1 MPFEEERHLVV
12 AYVSFSAFKDEDGDE
27 VCVNDY
33 VMMELYLPEKA
44 WRSHCFTIE
53 NIKHA
58 KRQLE
63 AKGYKEVVILGIVPT
78 IERNLER
85 AERGIY
91 PLRKGTTEC

>member
-1 MPFEEERHLVV
+1 MPFEDEKHSVV

-27 VCVNDY
+27 VCVNDFE
-33 VMMELYLPEKA
+33 MMELYLPEKA
-44 WRSHCFTIE
+44 WRTHCFTSE
-53 NIKHA
+53 NIKYA

-85 AERGIY
+85 AERGVF
-91 PLRKGTTEC
+91 PLRKGTN